1 LPSSSSPKEDVFACW
16 DLGVPLFFIIADKS
30 WDVWA
35 STANKEPRHIHSL
48 QPSEVENYFR
58 HKRDEFA
65 PGTIFRAKTW
75 FRAGVGRQLDFVDT
89 GLLPMLEHEAGGRLL
104 DLFERMVSVT
114 MNGLNWNSVPDS
126 DEEAHWL
133 TKTSFWLLAA
143 KLLHDKRVPH
153 FINLDLQDI
162 PTVFNRVAV
171 HYNRNAPSPP
181 RANGRLRALQAAAG
195 VVSAGPSFCNISAE
209 TLGMLYEEA
218 LISPT
223 TRKLLGT
230 HRTPTYLVDYMVARL
245 SDWIG
250 ELGYKRCHVFEP
262 ACGHAPFLS
271 GTLRLLSDML
281 PASIADDQ
289 KQRHDFIRDHLR
301 GCDNDAF
308 ALEIARLS
316 LTLADIPNEN
326 GWVLETGDMFGG
338 TALANEVRAATIVM
352 ANPPFEKEQAA
363 KFFQRTVQALQP
375 GTVFGFVLPVNELTG
390 SACNAARRQLLKEC
404 EIREISVF
412 PDGMFR
418 FASVET
424 GIILGRKHEAKRIS
438 ISTGI
443 RFRRIR
449 EAGREDFRQRYSV
462 SWEDAIEPSW
472 LFTNNKANFVIPEL
486 RGVWSACSALPVLSS
501 IAAVTKGFDFRS
513 EGDPL
518 YPRGQVTDSL
528 TEKPGF
534 IQGYKNLKGELQ
546 THLTPELIW
555 LNLNPKIINAKRGG
569 ATLNIPQVLQ
579 AYSPTDRDPWRHK
592 AFIDPAGRPVTSR
605 FLIIRPKAK
614 QVSLESLWAL
624 CCSPLANAFT
634 FARSSKRD
642 ITIGILRSLPI
653 PIFTEE
659 NVVRLEAAVCRY
671 FDAARGFAAKFQKS
685 ATNGDA
691 RKKANKRTKSTT
703 TTELPL
709 FQNEPTSEAISAAK
723 EQLRALH
730 WRVDAE
736 VLRLYNLP
744 SKLERELLDIFDGV
758 LRVGVPFEQTRY
770 IPCEFRDMLTLD
782 EFLRIT
788 DEWDATEARR
798 CHLIEKRIKTGRRSS
813 DEEVE
818 FRQLQRLLTLHRC
831 FYSPLPTAE
840 IKALTKRIKEGNEWE
855 NDD

>member
-1 LPSSSSPKEDVFACW
+1 
-16 DLGVPLFFIIADKS
+16 VPLFFIVADKS

-35 STANKEPRHIHSL
+35 STANKEPRHICSL

-114 MNGLNWNSVPDS
+114 MNGLNWSSVPDS
-126 DEEAHWL
+126 NDEAHWL

-143 KLLHDKRVPH
+143 KLLHDKRVSH

-181 RANGRLRALQAAAG
+181 RVNGRLRALQAAAS

-250 ELGYKRCHVFEP
+250 ELGYKHCHVFEP

-281 PASIADDQ
+281 PARIADDQ

-301 GCDNDAF
+301 GCDHDAF

-326 GWVLETGDMFGG
+326 GWVLESGDMFAGS
-338 TALANEVRAATIVM
+338 TLANEVRNATVVL

-390 SACNAARRQLLKEC
+390 SACDAVRRQLLREC
-404 EIREISVF
+404 EIKEISVF
-412 PDGMFR
+412 SDGMFR

-424 GIILGRKHEAKRIS
+424 GIVLGRKHETKRAIAPRH
-438 ISTGI
+438 I
-443 RFRRIR
+443 RFRRVR
-449 EAGREDFRQRYSV
+449 ETRREDFREHYFASWDSSV
-462 SWEDAIEPSW
+462 ETDW
-472 LFTNNKANFVIPEL
+472 LVKANGARFIVPEL
-486 RGVWSACSALPVLSS
+486 RDVWDACQSLPKFKQFADIGQGLIHRSKEDPRFPKGAVTESDVKLPGLVEGFSSVDDSPNTHLLPV
-501 IAAVTKGFDFRS
+501 IR
-513 EGDPL
+513 
-518 YPRGQVTDSL
+518 
-528 TEKPGF
+528 
-534 IQGYKNLKGELQ
+534 
-546 THLTPELIW
+546 W
-555 LNLNPKIINAKRGG
+555 LNLDKETIRRPVAGTVTG
-569 ATLNIPQVLQ
+569 VPQVLLNY
-579 AYSPTDRDPWRHK
+579 APVDRDAWRLK
-592 AFIDPAGRPVTSR
+592 AFIDAVGRPATSR
-605 FLIIRPKAK
+605 FLLVRPR
-614 QVSLESLWAL
+614 QWEFSLDCLWAL
-624 CCSPLANAFT
+624 CNSPVANAYT
-634 FARSSKRD
+634 FALGSKRD
-642 ITIGILRSLPI
+642 IPAGLMRMMPVPDLSQCNLSPLESAVRAYREAAAEFTRKFQQPAQKSRRKSAKVTKLDRHRELELFPGEP
-653 PIFTEE
+653 TEE
-659 NVVRLEAAVCRY
+659 V
-671 FDAARGFAAKFQKS
+671 
-685 ATNGDA
+685 
-691 RKKANKRTKSTT
+691 
-703 TTELPL
+703 
-709 FQNEPTSEAISAAK
+709 ISAVK
-723 EQLRALH
+723 EQLRVLH

-744 SKLERELLDIFDGV
+744 SKLERELLDTFDGV
-758 LRVGVPFEQTRY
+758 LRVGMPFEQTRY
-770 IPCEFRDMLTLD
+770 IPCEFRDVLTLD

-813 DEEVE
+813 DEEAE
-818 FRQLQRLLTLHRC
+818 FRQLQRLLTLHRR

-840 IKALTKRIKEGNEWE
+840 IKVLTKRIKEGNEWE